1 MLNAVAADAWVAT
14 ARRGACLFTGR
25 DAVREVPMKVLFADT
40 ACIFYIW
47 YLEYW
52 NYICILEC
60 SEIYGRALHTSS
72 RSGLD
77 MVTAHRLIQNEP
89 PGRPLAAANSKC
101 PLASGQRGQ
110 PRITGYIGSFSF
122 IREGFLTNPSRD
134 SS

>member
-40 ACIFYIW
+40 VCIFYIW

-89 PGRPLAAANSKC
+89 PGRGEFEVSTRVD
-101 PLASGQRGQ
+101 RG
-110 PRITGYIGSFSF
+110 GSP
-122 IREGFLTNPSRD
+122 ESRATSD
-134 SS
+134 RSHSYERDF

>member
-25 DAVREVPMKVLFADT
+25 DAVREVPMKVLFVDT
-40 ACIFYIW
+40 VCIFYIW

-60 SEIYGRALHTSS
+60 SEIHGRALHTSY

-89 PGRPLAAANSKC
+89 PGRGEFEVSTREWTEGAAQNHG
-101 PLASGQRGQ
+101 LHRIVLIHTRGISNK
-110 PRITGYIGSFSF
+110 P
-122 IREGFLTNPSRD
+122 
-134 SS
+134 

>member
-40 ACIFYIW
+40 VCIFYIW

-89 PGRPLAAANSKC
+89 PAGRWPRRIRSVH
-101 PLASGQRGQ
+101 SRVDRG
-110 PRITGYIGSFSF
+110 GSP
-122 IREGFLTNPSRD
+122 ESRATSD
-134 SS
+134 RFHSYERDF